1 MAELFFMG
9 TGKMATA
16 IAGGIVKKNVFNGND
31 LCGFD
36 ISSAAAAEFT
46 KTTGVCTVS
55 DPAAAIAA
63 SSAILIAVK
72 PQMITAALEQFKEI
86 LKDKLILSIAAGIS
100 IARLAELTGSKRII
114 RIMPN
119 TPALIGCGAA
129 AFTPSQDASAEDI
142 ALAGKIFSAVGVA
155 VQLKESDMDAVTA
168 LSGSGPAY
176 AFEFVQALA
185 DGGVAEGLARDTAL
199 KLAAQTLLGAAMMVL
214 ETGEHP
220 AILKDKVT
228 SPAGT
233 TSRALEI
240 LAERGFSGTVIQAVR
255 AAAKRSKELGK
266 N

>member
-1 MAELFFMG
+1 MAQLFFMG

-16 IAGGIVKKNVFNGND
+16 IAGGLVKKNVFESSE

-36 ISSAAAAEFT
+36 INPAAAAEFT
-46 KTTGVCTVS
+46 KATGVPTVTT
-55 DPAAAIAA
+55 PADALAA
-63 SSAILIAVK
+63 SSAVLIAVK

-100 IARLAELTGSKRII
+100 IAQLAELTTSSRII

-119 TPALIGCGAA
+119 TPALVGCGAA
-129 AFTPSQDASAEDI
+129 AFTPSQDAGTEDI
-142 ALAGKIFSAVGVA
+142 ALAGKIFSAVGIA
-155 VQLKESDMDAVTA
+155 IQLKESDMDAVTA

-176 AFEFVQALA
+176 AFEFIQALA
-185 DGGVAEGLARDTAL
+185 DGGVAEGLSRETAL
-199 KLAAQTLLGAAMMVL
+199 KLAAQTLLGAAMMVI

-220 AILKDKVT
+220 GVLKDKVT

-233 TSRALEI
+233 TSRALEV